1 MQEFWGAR
9 LAALIVDAI
18 FISLLM
24 WVLTAILYPLIA
36 WANLYPILNYWIILW
51 GVLILL
57 YFTVMEG
64 KWSTTLGKGLFK
76 LKVKADDGAMN
87 YKKAFLRNISKFLW
101 IPLVVDLAVGFSR
114 GDAGIR
120 KRYLDQV
127 AGTRI
132 VSMNNL

>member
-1 MQEFWGAR
+1 MQEFWGGR

-18 FISLLM
+18 FITLLM
-24 WVLTAILYPLIA
+24 WVLTAIFYPLVA

-51 GVLILL
+51 GVLIIL

-76 LKVKADDGAMN
+76 LKVQAVDGTMN
-87 YKKAFLRNISKFLW
+87 YKKAFLRNVSKFLW
-101 IPLVVDLAVGFSR
+101 IPLVVDMAVGFSR
-114 GDAGIR
+114 DKTGTR

-127 AGTRI
+127 AGTTVI
-132 VSMNNL
+132 KSE

>member
-1 MQEFWGAR
+1 MQEFWGGR

-18 FISLLM
+18 FITLLM

-36 WANLYPILNYWIILW
+36 WANLYPILNYWIVLW

-76 LKVKADDGAMN
+76 LKVQAVKGTMN

-101 IPLVVDLAVGFSR
+101 IPLVVDIAVGFSR
-114 GDAGIR
+114 GETGIR

-127 AGTRI
+127 AGTI
-132 VSMNNL
+132 VIKSE